1 MGLRKMQDAIFA
13 FFEIGSECAREVLR
27 VPAEEVLVKCEGCF
41 IGAHGHTYH
50 FASEI
55 PDLVSNYKD

>member
-27 VPAEEVLVKCEGCF
+27 VPAEEVLVKSEGCF
-41 IGAHGHTYH
+41 VDADGHTYH
-50 FASEI
+50 LVPEI
-55 PDLVSNYKD
+55 PDRVSNCKD